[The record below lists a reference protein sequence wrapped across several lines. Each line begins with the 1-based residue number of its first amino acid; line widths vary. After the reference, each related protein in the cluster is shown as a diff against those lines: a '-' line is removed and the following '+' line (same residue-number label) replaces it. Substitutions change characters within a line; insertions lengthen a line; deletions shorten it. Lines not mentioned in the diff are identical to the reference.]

1 MPLAKRYDPVAAMPP
16 KVVTGS
22 SRAADVQE
30 RYRRFDAAF
39 KSNGG
44 NATQAAI
51 TAGYS
56 PKTAKVQGSQL
67 LSRLNLKA
75 AASEGERAA
84 FENSRMS
91 VQSVFD
97 ELANIV
103 HFDPRRLYKNGRL
116 IPISELPEDVAKGL
130 ASMDIDEI
138 TAGRGKAAKVIGR
151 TTKVRQWDKMV
162 AIDKAMKYFGMFERD
177 NRQREQNLTIQIGLV
192 GVPPKSEE

>member
-1 MPLAKRYDPVAAMPP
+1 
-16 KVVTGS
+16 
-22 SRAADVQE
+22 
-30 RYRRFDAAF
+30 
-39 KSNGG
+39 
-44 NATQAAI
+44 
-51 TAGYS
+51 
-56 PKTAKVQGSQL
+56 
-67 LSRLNLKA
+67 
-75 AASEGERAA
+75 
-84 FENSRMS
+84 MS
-91 VQSVFD
+91 VESVFA

-138 TAGRGKAAKVIGR
+138 TAGKGKEAKVIGR

-192 GVPPKSEE
+192 GAPPKSEE